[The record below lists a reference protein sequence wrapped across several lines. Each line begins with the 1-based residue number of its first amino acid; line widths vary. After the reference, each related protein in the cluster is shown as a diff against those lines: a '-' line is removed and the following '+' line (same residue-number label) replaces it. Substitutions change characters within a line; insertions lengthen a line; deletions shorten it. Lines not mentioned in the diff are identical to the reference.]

1 MWCKTCNIETKEKQC
16 PICNSETAEDLPIE
30 IYWCSECK
38 TPIVNV
44 ANQADK
50 GLCPLCGSK
59 TEYLSTDL
67 RPVFPEER
75 LLIELMLGKK
85 ANEYKEC
92 SVWASNNRYY
102 VDGKKYIIPN
112 NLFGK
117 LDADIIRNKFI
128 ENQENNTYEFFD
140 KHILNFI
147 KANRFRYSYIVN
159 EANEFIKN
167 TSSNIEEEKIVIS
180 FSGGKDS
187 TVVADLV
194 VKALGNPSLVHIFG
208 DTTLEFP
215 TTIEYAERYRK
226 SHLQAIFQVAKN
238 YEQDFMS
245 VCEDIGPP
253 GRMMRWC
260 CSMFKT
266 GPITRVLN
274 SLYRDQKILTYYGIR
289 KSESVSRSKYNRI
302 EGNSESVK
310 IQKQVVAS
318 PIFFWKDI
326 DIWLYILTTGI
337 DFNEAYRKGYD
348 RVGCWCCP
356 NNNIRAQFMS
366 KIFMPDKSRE
376 WRNFLISFA
385 KSIGKQDAEE
395 YVDTG
400 MWKARQGG
408 NGLLSAGD
416 VKLKF
421 TNCTTEEHAKVYK
434 LNRDINDEF
443 IELFIPFGKIAP
455 ELGQKLLKETIV
467 IDIKTK
473 VPIISIQ
480 PFGQAGYDYAVKIKT
495 MNVADHDDLQRMIAY
510 QVRKFNACRKCLKC
524 ESICKSG
531 AISIIGDRYS
541 INSDKCVHCKMCV
554 NQKYLAGGCMM
565 DKYLRTK
572 DK

>member
-1 MWCKTCNIETKEKQC
+1 MWCKQCNIETNNTVC
-16 PICNSETAEDLPIE
+16 PVCNAETIEDLPTE
-30 IYWCSECK
+30 IYWCHGCK
-38 TPIVNV
+38 TPIITEVNQV
-44 ANQADK
+44 DK
-50 GLCPLCGSK
+50 GLCPTCGSK

-75 LLIELMLGKK
+75 LLTELILGKIP
-85 ANEYKEC
+85 NEYKEY

-102 VDGKKYIIPN
+102 FNGKKYTLENSVFNELDVDSIRLQLIEHQKN
-112 NLFGK
+112 NS
-117 LDADIIRNKFI
+117 
-128 ENQENNTYEFFD
+128 YEFFNT
-140 KHILNFI
+140 HVLNFI
-147 KANRFRYSYIVN
+147 EANKFRYSYLVN
-159 EANEFIKN
+159 EANEFIHN
-167 TSSNIEEEKIVIS
+167 TSKNMEQEKIVIS

-194 VKALGNPSLVHIFG
+194 IKALGNPSLVHIFG
-208 DTTLEFP
+208 DTTLEFA
-215 TTIEYAERYRK
+215 TTLEYAERYRE
-226 SHLQAIFQVAKN
+226 SHPEAIFQIAKN
-238 YEQDFMS
+238 YEEDFMS

-253 GRMMRWC
+253 ARMMRWC

-274 SLYRDQKILTYYGIR
+274 SLYREEKILTYYGIR

-302 EGNSESVK
+302 EGDSESVK
-310 IQKQVVAS
+310 IQKQTVAS

-356 NNNIRAQFMS
+356 NNNLRAQFMS
-366 KIFMPDKSRE
+366 KIFMPDKSKE
-376 WRNFLISFA
+376 WRDFLVSFA
-385 KSIGKQDAEE
+385 KGIGKPDAED

-408 NGLLSAGD
+408 NGLVSAGD
-416 VKLKF
+416 VKIKF
-421 TNCTTEEHAKVYK
+421 TNCTAEENAKIYK
-434 LNRDINDEF
+434 LMQPVNDEF

-455 ELGQKLLKETIV
+455 DLGQKLLNETIV
-467 IDIKTK
+467 LDVKTN

-480 PFGQAGYDYAVKIKT
+480 PFGQEEFDCSVKIKT
-495 MNVADHDDLQRMIAY
+495 MNVADHEDLQRMIAY

-524 ESICKSG
+524 ESICKVG
-531 AISIIGDRYS
+531 AISIVGGRYS
-541 INSDKCVHCKMCV
+541 INANKCVHCKKCV